1 MQPFPCRHA
10 IPYPTMA
17 ATRRRDLLCLA
28 TMELRLFDIA
38 DIPVRVSLWYG
49 LLLLY
54 WFQGNGGD
62 ARGTLLWVIIV
73 TLSILVHE
81 LGHALVARY
90 YGLRPSI
97 LLHGLG
103 GLCNHDRA
111 KRDRDD
117 VFIIAAGPGAGL
129 LLGLVTWVV
138 SLKAPLTW
146 MLNPWFGPVVSM
158 SLYVNIG
165 WSVVNLLPIWP
176 LDGGQLYRL
185 LMLRLVKPARA
196 EKVTHYTA
204 LVLLALA
211 LVFGGVRG
219 TSLLLMLVL
228 WTAWSNVTALRGNGS
243 SGPIR
248 SVNKGAKQLLL
259 EAQRAYAEQDFKEA
273 ARLGQLLRRES
284 NVSDS
289 VAREGLLVLG
299 LSSARIG
306 DHEEALRYLRAQ
318 PETPDV
324 VEALIECFHVL
335 GRDSELNQMLG
346 TESFHKLPPER
357 QKEILDIVRP
367 DPSPR

>member
-1 MQPFPCRHA
+1 
-10 IPYPTMA
+10 
-17 ATRRRDLLCLA
+17 
-28 TMELRLFDIA
+28 MELRLFDIA

-54 WFQGNGGD
+54 WFKGGGD
-62 ARGTLLWVIIV
+62 GRSTLLWVIVV

-111 KRDRDD
+111 ARDRDD

-138 SLKAPLTW
+138 SLKAPVEW
-146 MLNPWFGPVVSM
+146 MLNPWFGAVVSM

-165 WSVVNLLPIWP
+165 WSLVNLLPIWP

-204 LVLLALA
+204 LALLALA
-211 LVFGGVRG
+211 LVYGGVRS

-228 WTAWSNVTALRGNGS
+228 WTAWSNVRALRGDGA
-243 SGPIR
+243 SGPKR
-248 SVNKGAKQLLL
+248 TVNKSAKQLLV
-259 EAQRAYAEQDFKEA
+259 EAKRAYSQQDFTEA
-273 ARLGQLLRRES
+273 ARLGHLLRREQ
-284 NVSDS
+284 NVADS

-299 LSSARIG
+299 LSCARIG
-306 DHEEALRYLRAQ
+306 EHADALTFLRAQ
-318 PETPDV
+318 PETPEV
-324 VEALIECFHVL
+324 IEARIECFHGL
-335 GRDSELNQMLG
+335 GRDDELNQLLDS
-346 TESFHKLPPER
+346 ESFLRLSPER
-357 QKEILDIVRP
+357 RKEILDIVRAEP
-367 DPSPR
+367 

>member
-1 MQPFPCRHA
+1 
-10 IPYPTMA
+10 MA
-17 ATRRRDLLCLA
+17 SQELGSSSNAMLPA
-28 TMELRLFDIA
+28 MELRLFDIA

-54 WFQGNGGD
+54 WFQGGGD
-62 ARGTLLWVIIV
+62 ARSTLLWVIIV
-73 TLSILVHE
+73 TLSILGHE
-81 LGHALVARY
+81 LGHAFVARY
-90 YGLRPSI
+90 YRLRPSI

-111 KRDRDD
+111 ERDRHD
-117 VFIIAAGPGAGL
+117 VFIIVAGPGTGL

-138 SLKAPLTW
+138 SLNAPSAW

-158 SLYVNIG
+158 SLYVNFG
-165 WSVVNLLPIWP
+165 WSLVNLLPIWP

-211 LVFGGVRG
+211 LLYGGVRG

-228 WTAWSNVTALRGNGS
+228 WTAWSNVRALRGDS
-243 SGPIR
+243 ASGPIR
-248 SVNKGAKQLLL
+248 SVNKTAKQLLL

-273 ARLGQLLRRES
+273 ARLGQLLRHER
-284 NVSDS
+284 NVSDG

-299 LSSARIG
+299 LSCARIG
-306 DHEEALRYLRAQ
+306 DHAEALRYLRAQ
-318 PETPDV
+318 PETPEV
-324 VEALIECFHVL
+324 VEALIECFYAL
-335 GRDSELNQMLG
+335 GGDNELNQLLSSA
-346 TESFHKLPPER
+346 SFHKLPPER
-357 QKEILDIVRP
+357 RKEILEIVRAEP
-367 DPSPR
+367 

>member
-1 MQPFPCRHA
+1 ML
-10 IPYPTMA
+10 A
-17 ATRRRDLLCLA
+17 A
-28 TMELRLFDIA
+28 MELRLFDIA

-54 WFQGNGGD
+54 WFQGGGD
-62 ARGTLLWVIIV
+62 ARTTMLWVVIV
-73 TLSILVHE
+73 TVSILIHE
-81 LGHALVARY
+81 LGHALVARG

-117 VFIIAAGPGAGL
+117 VFIIAAGPCAGL
-129 LLGLVTWVV
+129 LLGLATWVV
-138 SLKAPLTW
+138 SLKAPISW
-146 MLNPWFGPVVSM
+146 MMNPWFGPVVSM
-158 SLYVNIG
+158 SLYVNLG
-165 WSVVNLLPIWP
+165 WSLVNLLPIWP

-204 LVLLALA
+204 LALLALA
-211 LVFGGVRG
+211 LVYGGVRG

-228 WTAWSNVTALRGNGS
+228 WTAWSNVTALRGNGA

-248 SVNKGAKQLLL
+248 SVNKGAKQLLID
-259 EAQRAYAEQDFKEA
+259 AKRAYAEQDFKEA
-273 ARLGQLLRRES
+273 ARLGELLRREH
-284 NVSDS
+284 NVSDD

-306 DHEEALRYLRAQ
+306 DHAEALSFLRAQ

-324 VEALIECFHVL
+324 VEARIECFYAL
-335 GRDSELNQMLG
+335 GRDKELNQLLDS
-346 TESFHKLPPER
+346 ESFHKLAPER
-357 QKEILDIVRP
+357 KKEILDIVHP
-367 DPSPR
+367 EA